1 MVVTDH
7 QEKHL
12 KMKPEKEKK
21 KKEEKLVEG
30 KYKLG

>member
-21 KKEEKLVEG
+21 KKKLVEG